1 MKIFQHIEI
10 ENKKGG
16 KKMKNK
22 TDLPK
27 AGAIAIAGIWVM
39 AAAVSVLSASHGS
52 GYDVLD
58 KIADSTS
65 VGVSLEEKI
74 SGRIDAST
82 SDMTYYLKRLDTLMC
97 DYRAE
102 KVTDTARPEYDPLKY
117 VDVSKCDISKIK
129 LSDENQVT
137 DEKVMDFIYEVLK
150 KEKKYTEKDMAE
162 DGDLVNLD
170 YTMTEKGN
178 LKPFVSVTDETRTV
192 GHNTFPDKI
201 DALLDGAKAGD
212 EIETEYEFPDDYGD
226 EAYAGKVFEYN
237 IKINGVYDIELTDE
251 VVSSLSNGADTVS
264 EYKKF
269 IKNYLEYLSLNDI
282 GENEVEELCNE
293 AVVKSY
299 PEDVLTYDVQQEF
312 VKIMNLAGVN
322 SMEDDAFED
331 YVKKQGYDSLEDYI
345 KTTTENT
352 KKNLEEEMKIL
363 AIAKEN
369 NLWLDNK
376 ELGKEILNQATG
388 YTGANDYYTDYS
400 KYHAQ
405 YVVAKFNIA
414 KEIQKSQ

>member
-1 MKIFQHIEI
+1 
-10 ENKKGG
+10 
-16 KKMKNK
+16 MKNK

-388 YTGANDYYTDYS
+388 YTGANDYYADYS

-405 YVVAKFNIA
+405 YVMAKFNIA

>member
-1 MKIFQHIEI
+1 
-10 ENKKGG
+10 
-16 KKMKNK
+16 MKNK

-39 AAAVSVLSASHGS
+39 ATIASVLSASHGS

-58 KIADSTS
+58 KIADFTS
-65 VGVSLEEKI
+65 VGVRLEEKI
-74 SGRIDAST
+74 SDRIDAST

-102 KVTDTARPEYDPLKY
+102 KVTEETRPEYDPLKY
-117 VDVSKCDISKIK
+117 VDVSACDISKIK
-129 LSDENQVT
+129 LSDENRVT
-137 DEKVMDFIYEVLK
+137 DEKVMNFIYEVLK

-162 DGDLVNLD
+162 EGDFVNLD

-201 DALLDGAKAGD
+201 DALLEGTKAGD
-212 EIETEYEFPDDYGD
+212 RVEAEYEFPDDYGD

-251 VVSSLSNGADTVS
+251 VVSFLSNGADTVD

-269 IKNYLEYLSLNDI
+269 IKNYLEYLALNDI
-282 GENEVEELCNE
+282 GENEVVELCNE

-312 VKIMNLAGVN
+312 VKTMNLAGAN
-322 SMEDDAFED
+322 SMEDDVFED
-331 YVKKQGYDSLEDYI
+331 YVKKQGYDSLEDYL
-345 KTTTENT
+345 KTTTENA
-352 KKNLEEEMKIL
+352 KKNLEKEMKIL

-369 NLWLDNK
+369 DLWLDDE

-388 YTGANDYYTDYS
+388 YTSADDYYADYS

-405 YVVAKFNIA
+405 YVMAKFNIA
-414 KEIQKSQ
+414 KEIQKNGKQFEGAG

>member
-1 MKIFQHIEI
+1 
-10 ENKKGG
+10 
-16 KKMKNK
+16 MKNK

-74 SGRIDAST
+74 SDRIDAST
-82 SDMTYYLKRLDTLMC
+82 SDMTYYLKRLDTLMR

>member
-1 MKIFQHIEI
+1 
-10 ENKKGG
+10 
-16 KKMKNK
+16 MKNK

-74 SGRIDAST
+74 SDRIDAST

-97 DYRAE
+97 NYREE
-102 KVTDTARPEYDPLKY
+102 KVTEDARPEYDPLKY

-129 LSDENQVT
+129 LLEENRVT
-137 DEKVMDFIYEVLK
+137 DEKVMNFIYEVLK
-150 KEKKYTEKDMAE
+150 KEKKYTEKNMAE
-162 DGDLVNLD
+162 EGDFVNLD

-201 DALLDGAKAGD
+201 DALLNGTKAGD
-212 EIETEYEFPDDYGD
+212 EVEAEYEFPDDYGD
-226 EAYAGKVFEYN
+226 EVYAGKVFEYN

-251 VVSSLSNGADTVS
+251 VVSSLSNGADTVD

-269 IKNYLEYLSLNDI
+269 IKNYLEYLALNDI
-282 GENEVEELCNE
+282 GENEVVELCNE

-312 VKIMNLAGVN
+312 VKTMNLAEAN
-322 SMEDDAFED
+322 SMEDDVFED
-331 YVKKQGYDSLEDYI
+331 YVKKQGYDSLEDYL
-345 KTTTENT
+345 KTTTENA
-352 KKNLEEEMKIL
+352 KKNLEKEMKIL

-369 NLWLDNK
+369 DLWLDDE

-388 YTGANDYYTDYS
+388 YTSADDYYADYS

-405 YVVAKFNIA
+405 YVMAKFNIA
-414 KEIQKSQ
+414 KEIQKNGKQFEGAG

>member
-1 MKIFQHIEI
+1 
-10 ENKKGG
+10 
-16 KKMKNK
+16 MKNK

-74 SGRIDAST
+74 SDRIDAST

-97 DYRAE
+97 NYREE
-102 KVTDTARPEYDPLKY
+102 KVTEDARPEYDPLKY

-129 LSDENQVT
+129 LLDENRVT
-137 DEKVMDFIYEVLK
+137 DEKVMNFIYEVLK
-150 KEKKYTEKDMAE
+150 KEKKYTEKNMAE
-162 DGDLVNLD
+162 EGDFVNLD

-201 DALLDGAKAGD
+201 DALLNGTKAGD
-212 EIETEYEFPDDYGD
+212 EVEAEYEFPDDYGD
-226 EAYAGKVFEYN
+226 EVYAGKVFEYN

-251 VVSSLSNGADTVS
+251 VVSSLSNGADTVD

-269 IKNYLEYLSLNDI
+269 IKNYLEYLALNDI
-282 GENEVEELCNE
+282 GENEVVELCNE

-312 VKIMNLAGVN
+312 VKTMNLAEAN
-322 SMEDDAFED
+322 SMEDDVFED
-331 YVKKQGYDSLEDYI
+331 YVKKQGYDSLEDYL
-345 KTTTENT
+345 KTTTENA
-352 KKNLEEEMKIL
+352 KKNLEKEMKIL

-369 NLWLDNK
+369 DLWLDDE

-388 YTGANDYYTDYS
+388 YTSADDYYADYS

-405 YVVAKFNIA
+405 YVMAKFNIA
-414 KEIQKSQ
+414 KEIQKNGKQFEGAG

>member
-1 MKIFQHIEI
+1 
-10 ENKKGG
+10 
-16 KKMKNK
+16 MKNK

-39 AAAVSVLSASHGS
+39 ATIASVLSASHGS

-58 KIADSTS
+58 EIADFTS

-74 SGRIDAST
+74 SDRIDAST

-102 KVTDTARPEYDPLKY
+102 KVTEETRPEYDPLKY
-117 VDVSKCDISKIK
+117 VDVSACDISKIK
-129 LSDENQVT
+129 LSDENRVT
-137 DEKVMDFIYEVLK
+137 DEKVMNFIYEVLK

-162 DGDLVNLD
+162 EGDFVNLD

-201 DALLDGAKAGD
+201 DALLEGTKAGD
-212 EIETEYEFPDDYGD
+212 RVEAEYEFPDDYGD

-251 VVSSLSNGADTVS
+251 VVSFLSNGADTVD

-269 IKNYLEYLSLNDI
+269 IKNYLEYLALNDI
-282 GENEVEELCNE
+282 GENEVVELCNE

-312 VKIMNLAGVN
+312 VKTMNLAGAN
-322 SMEDDAFED
+322 SMEDDVFED
-331 YVKKQGYDSLEDYI
+331 YVKKQGYDSLEDYL
-345 KTTTENT
+345 KTTTENA
-352 KKNLEEEMKIL
+352 KKNLEKEMKIL

-369 NLWLDNK
+369 DLWLDDE

-388 YTGANDYYTDYS
+388 YTSADDYYADYS

-405 YVVAKFNIA
+405 YVMAKFNIA
-414 KEIQKSQ
+414 KEIQKNGKQFEGAG

>member
-1 MKIFQHIEI
+1 
-10 ENKKGG
+10 
-16 KKMKNK
+16 MKNK

-27 AGAIAIAGIWVM
+27 AGTIAIAGIWVM

-369 NLWLDNK
+369 NLWLDNE

>member
-1 MKIFQHIEI
+1 
-10 ENKKGG
+10 
-16 KKMKNK
+16 MKNK

-102 KVTDTARPEYDPLKY
+102 KVTDTARPEYDLLKY

-162 DGDLVNLD
+162 DGDLANLD

>member
-1 MKIFQHIEI
+1 
-10 ENKKGG
+10 
-16 KKMKNK
+16 MKNK

-52 GYDVLD
+52 EYDVLD

-74 SGRIDAST
+74 SDRIDAST

-226 EAYAGKVFEYN
+226 ETYAGKVFEYN

-352 KKNLEEEMKIL
+352 KKNLEEEMNIL

>member
-1 MKIFQHIEI
+1 
-10 ENKKGG
+10 
-16 KKMKNK
+16 MKNK

-74 SGRIDAST
+74 SDRIDAST
-82 SDMTYYLKRLDTLMC
+82 SDMTYYLKRLDTLMR

-102 KVTDTARPEYDPLKY
+102 KVTEETRPEYDPLKY
-117 VDVSKCDISKIK
+117 VDVSACDISKIK
-129 LSDENQVT
+129 LSDENRVT
-137 DEKVMDFIYEVLK
+137 DEKVMNFIYEVLK
-150 KEKKYTEKDMAE
+150 KEKKYTEKDMAK

-369 NLWLDNK
+369 NLWLDNE

>member
-1 MKIFQHIEI
+1 
-10 ENKKGG
+10 
-16 KKMKNK
+16 MKNK

-27 AGAIAIAGIWVM
+27 AGTIAIAGIWAM
-39 AAAVSVLSASHGS
+39 ATIASVLSASHGA

-74 SGRIDAST
+74 SDRIDAST
-82 SDMTYYLKRLDTLMC
+82 SDMTYYLKRLDTLMR

>member
-74 SGRIDAST
+74 SDRIDAST

-201 DALLDGAKAGD
+201 DALLNGTKAGD
-212 EIETEYEFPDDYGD
+212 EVEAEYEFPDDYGD

-251 VVSSLSNGADTVS
+251 VVSSLSNGADTVD

-269 IKNYLEYLSLNDI
+269 IKNYLEYLALNDI

-369 NLWLDNK
+369 NLWLDN
-376 ELGKEILNQATG
+376 EVLGKEILNQATG

>member
-1 MKIFQHIEI
+1 
-10 ENKKGG
+10 
-16 KKMKNK
+16 MKNK

-39 AAAVSVLSASHGS
+39 AAAVSVLLASHGS

>member
-1 MKIFQHIEI
+1 
-10 ENKKGG
+10 
-16 KKMKNK
+16 MKNK

-74 SGRIDAST
+74 SDRIDAST

-237 IKINGVYDIELTDE
+237 IKINGVYDIELTDK
-251 VVSSLSNGADTVS
+251 VVSSLSNGADTVD

-269 IKNYLEYLSLNDI
+269 IKNYLEYLALNDI

-369 NLWLDNK
+369 NLWLDDE

>member
-1 MKIFQHIEI
+1 
-10 ENKKGG
+10 
-16 KKMKNK
+16 MKNK

-27 AGAIAIAGIWVM
+27 AGTIAIAGIWAM
-39 AAAVSVLSASHGS
+39 ATIASVLSASHGS

-58 KIADSTS
+58 KIADFTS

-74 SGRIDAST
+74 SDRIDAST

-102 KVTDTARPEYDPLKY
+102 KVTEETRPEYDSLKY
-117 VDVSKCDISKIK
+117 VDVSACDISKIK
-129 LSDENQVT
+129 LSDENRVT
-137 DEKVMDFIYEVLK
+137 DEKVMNFIYEVLK
-150 KEKKYTEKDMAE
+150 KEKKYTEKNMAE
-162 DGDLVNLD
+162 EGDFVNLD

-201 DALLDGAKAGD
+201 DALLNGTKAGD
-212 EIETEYEFPDDYGD
+212 EVEAEYEFPDDYGD

-251 VVSSLSNGADTVS
+251 VVSSLSNGADTVD

-269 IKNYLEYLSLNDI
+269 IKNYLEYLALNDI
-282 GENEVEELCNE
+282 GENEVVELCNE

-312 VKIMNLAGVN
+312 VKTMNLAGVN

-331 YVKKQGYDSLEDYI
+331 YVKKQGYDSLEDYL
-345 KTTTENT
+345 KTTTENA
-352 KKNLEEEMKIL
+352 KKNLEKEMKIL

-369 NLWLDNK
+369 DLWLDDE

-388 YTGANDYYTDYS
+388 YTSADDYYADYS

-405 YVVAKFNIA
+405 YVMAKFNIA
-414 KEIQKSQ
+414 KEIQKNGKQFEGAG

>member
-1 MKIFQHIEI
+1 
-10 ENKKGG
+10 
-16 KKMKNK
+16 MKNK

-52 GYDVLD
+52 EYDVLD

-74 SGRIDAST
+74 SDRIDAST

-102 KVTDTARPEYDPLKY
+102 KVTDTTRPEYDPLKY

-162 DGDLVNLD
+162 EGDFVNLD

-331 YVKKQGYDSLEDYI
+331 YVKKQGYDSLEDYL
-345 KTTTENT
+345 KTTTENA
-352 KKNLEEEMKIL
+352 KNNLEKEMKIL

-369 NLWLDNK
+369 GLWLDDE

-388 YTGANDYYTDYS
+388 YTSADDYYADYS

-405 YVVAKFNIA
+405 YVMAKFNIA
-414 KEIQKSQ
+414 KEIQKDGKQFEGAG

>member
-1 MKIFQHIEI
+1 
-10 ENKKGG
+10 
-16 KKMKNK
+16 MKNK

-27 AGAIAIAGIWVM
+27 AGTIAIAGIWAM
-39 AAAVSVLSASHGS
+39 ATIASVLSASHGS

-58 KIADSTS
+58 KIADFTS

-74 SGRIDAST
+74 SDRIDAST

-102 KVTDTARPEYDPLKY
+102 KVTEETRPEYDPLKY
-117 VDVSKCDISKIK
+117 VDVSACDISKIK
-129 LSDENQVT
+129 LSDENRVT
-137 DEKVMDFIYEVLK
+137 DEKFMNFIYEVLK

-162 DGDLVNLD
+162 EGDFVNLD

-201 DALLDGAKAGD
+201 DALLNGTKAGD
-212 EIETEYEFPDDYGD
+212 EVEAEYEFPDDYGD

-251 VVSSLSNGADTVS
+251 VVSSLSNGADTVD

-269 IKNYLEYLSLNDI
+269 IKNYLEYLALNDI
-282 GENEVEELCNE
+282 GENEVVELCNE

-312 VKIMNLAGVN
+312 VRTMNLAGVN
-322 SMEDDAFED
+322 SMEDDVFED
-331 YVKKQGYDSLEDYI
+331 YVKKQGYDSLEDYL
-345 KTTTENT
+345 KTTTENA
-352 KKNLEEEMKIL
+352 KKNLEKEMKIL

-369 NLWLDNK
+369 DLWLDDE

-388 YTGANDYYTDYS
+388 YTSADDYYADYS

-405 YVVAKFNIA
+405 YVMAKFNIA
-414 KEIQKSQ
+414 KEIQKNGKQFEGAG

>member
-1 MKIFQHIEI
+1 
-10 ENKKGG
+10 
-16 KKMKNK
+16 MKNK

-299 PEDVLTYDVQQEF
+299 PEDVLTHDVQQEF

>member
-1 MKIFQHIEI
+1 
-10 ENKKGG
+10 
-16 KKMKNK
+16 MKNK

-414 KEIQKSQ
+414 KEIQKNGKQFEGAG

>member
-1 MKIFQHIEI
+1 
-10 ENKKGG
+10 
-16 KKMKNK
+16 MKNK

-39 AAAVSVLSASHGS
+39 ATIASVLSASHGS

-58 KIADSTS
+58 KIADFTS
-65 VGVSLEEKI
+65 VGVRLEEKI
-74 SGRIDAST
+74 FDRIDAST

-102 KVTDTARPEYDPLKY
+102 KVTEDTRPEYDPLKY
-117 VDVSKCDISKIK
+117 VDVSACDISKIK
-129 LSDENQVT
+129 LSDENRVT
-137 DEKVMDFIYEVLK
+137 DEKVMNFIYEVLK
-150 KEKKYTEKDMAE
+150 KEKKYTEKNMAE
-162 DGDLVNLD
+162 EGDFVNLD

-201 DALLDGAKAGD
+201 DALLNGTKAGD
-212 EIETEYEFPDDYGD
+212 EVEAEYEFPDDYGD

-251 VVSSLSNGADTVS
+251 VVSSLSNGADTVD

-269 IKNYLEYLSLNDI
+269 IKNYLEYLALNDI
-282 GENEVEELCNE
+282 GENEVVELCNE

-312 VKIMNLAGVN
+312 VKTMNLAGVN

-331 YVKKQGYDSLEDYI
+331 YVKKQGYDSLEDYL
-345 KTTTENT
+345 KTTTENA
-352 KKNLEEEMKIL
+352 KKNLEKEMKIL

-369 NLWLDNK
+369 DLWLDDE

-388 YTGANDYYTDYS
+388 YTSADDYYADYS

-405 YVVAKFNIA
+405 YVMAKFNIA
-414 KEIQKSQ
+414 KEIQKNGKQFEGAG

>member
-1 MKIFQHIEI
+1 
-10 ENKKGG
+10 
-16 KKMKNK
+16 MKNK

-65 VGVSLEEKI
+65 VGVSLDEKI

>member
-1 MKIFQHIEI
+1 
-10 ENKKGG
+10 
-16 KKMKNK
+16 MKNK

-82 SDMTYYLKRLDTLMC
+82 SDMTYYLKRLDTLMY

>member
-1 MKIFQHIEI
+1 
-10 ENKKGG
+10 
-16 KKMKNK
+16 MKNK

-137 DEKVMDFIYEVLK
+137 NEKVMDFIYEVLK

-369 NLWLDNK
+369 NLWLDNE

>member
-1 MKIFQHIEI
+1 
-10 ENKKGG
+10 
-16 KKMKNK
+16 MKNK

-27 AGAIAIAGIWVM
+27 VGAIAIAGIWVM

-74 SGRIDAST
+74 SDRIDAST

-369 NLWLDNK
+369 NLWLDNE

>member
-1 MKIFQHIEI
+1 
-10 ENKKGG
+10 
-16 KKMKNK
+16 MKNK

-58 KIADSTS
+58 KIADFTS

-74 SGRIDAST
+74 SDRIDAST

-405 YVVAKFNIA
+405 DVVAKFNIA

>member
-1 MKIFQHIEI
+1 
-10 ENKKGG
+10 
-16 KKMKNK
+16 MKNK

-27 AGAIAIAGIWVM
+27 AGTIAIAGIWAM
-39 AAAVSVLSASHGS
+39 ATAVSVLLASHGS

-74 SGRIDAST
+74 SDRIDAST
-82 SDMTYYLKRLDTLMC
+82 SDITYYLKRLDTLMC

-102 KVTDTARPEYDPLKY
+102 KVTEDTMPEYDPLKY
-117 VDVSKCDISKIK
+117 VDVSACDISKIK

-369 NLWLDNK
+369 NLWLDNE

>member
-1 MKIFQHIEI
+1 
-10 ENKKGG
+10 
-16 KKMKNK
+16 MKNK

-237 IKINGVYDIELTDE
+237 IKINGVDDIELTDE

-369 NLWLDNK
+369 NLWLDNE

>member
-1 MKIFQHIEI
+1 
-10 ENKKGG
+10 
-16 KKMKNK
+16 MKNK

-27 AGAIAIAGIWVM
+27 AGTIAIAGIWAMVTI
-39 AAAVSVLSASHGS
+39 ASVLSASHGS

-58 KIADSTS
+58 KIADFTS

-74 SGRIDAST
+74 SDRIDAST

-102 KVTDTARPEYDPLKY
+102 KVTEETRPEYDPLKY
-117 VDVSKCDISKIK
+117 VDVSACDISKIK
-129 LSDENQVT
+129 LSDENRVT
-137 DEKVMDFIYEVLK
+137 DEKVMNFIYEVLK

-162 DGDLVNLD
+162 EGDFVNLD

-201 DALLDGAKAGD
+201 DALLNGTKAGD
-212 EIETEYEFPDDYGD
+212 EVEAEYEFPDDYGD

-251 VVSSLSNGADTVS
+251 VVSSLSNGADTVD

-269 IKNYLEYLSLNDI
+269 IKNYLEYLALNDI
-282 GENEVEELCNE
+282 GENEVVELCNE

-312 VKIMNLAGVN
+312 VRTMNLAGVN
-322 SMEDDAFED
+322 SMEDDVFED
-331 YVKKQGYDSLEDYI
+331 YVKKQGYDSLEDYL
-345 KTTTENT
+345 KTTTENA
-352 KKNLEEEMKIL
+352 KKNLEKEMKIL

-369 NLWLDNK
+369 DLWLDDE

-388 YTGANDYYTDYS
+388 YTSADDYYADYS

-405 YVVAKFNIA
+405 YVMAKFNIA
-414 KEIQKSQ
+414 KEIQKNGKQFEGAG

>member
-1 MKIFQHIEI
+1 
-10 ENKKGG
+10 
-16 KKMKNK
+16 MKNK

-27 AGAIAIAGIWVM
+27 AGTIAIAGIWAM
-39 AAAVSVLSASHGS
+39 ATIASVLSASHGS

-58 KIADSTS
+58 KIADFTS

-74 SGRIDAST
+74 SDRIDAST

-102 KVTDTARPEYDPLKY
+102 KVTEETRPEYDPLKY
-117 VDVSKCDISKIK
+117 VDVSACDISKIK
-129 LSDENQVT
+129 LSDENRVT
-137 DEKVMDFIYEVLK
+137 DEKVMNFIYEVLK

-162 DGDLVNLD
+162 EGDFVNLD

-201 DALLDGAKAGD
+201 DALLEGTKAGD
-212 EIETEYEFPDDYGD
+212 RVEAEYEFPDDYGD

-251 VVSSLSNGADTVS
+251 VVSFLSNGADTVD

-269 IKNYLEYLSLNDI
+269 IKNYLEYLALNDI
-282 GENEVEELCNE
+282 GENEVVELCNE

-312 VKIMNLAGVN
+312 VKTMNLAGAN
-322 SMEDDAFED
+322 SMEDDVFED
-331 YVKKQGYDSLEDYI
+331 YVKKQGYDSLEDYL
-345 KTTTENT
+345 KTTTENA
-352 KKNLEEEMKIL
+352 KKNLEKEMKIL

-369 NLWLDNK
+369 DLWLDDE

-388 YTGANDYYTDYS
+388 YISADDYYADYS

-405 YVVAKFNIA
+405 YVMAKFNIA
-414 KEIQKSQ
+414 KEIQKNGKQFEGAG

>member
-1 MKIFQHIEI
+1 
-10 ENKKGG
+10 
-16 KKMKNK
+16 MKNK

-52 GYDVLD
+52 EYDVLD

-74 SGRIDAST
+74 SDRIDAST

-102 KVTDTARPEYDPLKY
+102 KVTDTTRPEYDPLKY

-162 DGDLVNLD
+162 EGDFVNLD

-269 IKNYLEYLSLNDI
+269 IKNYLEYLALNDI

-312 VKIMNLAGVN
+312 VKIMNLTGVN

-331 YVKKQGYDSLEDYI
+331 YVKKQGYDSLEDYL
-345 KTTTENT
+345 KTTTENA
-352 KKNLEEEMKIL
+352 KKNLEKEMKIL

-369 NLWLDNK
+369 DLWLDDE

-388 YTGANDYYTDYS
+388 YTSADDYYADYS

-405 YVVAKFNIA
+405 YVMAKFNIA
-414 KEIQKSQ
+414 KEIQKNGKQFEGAG

>member
-1 MKIFQHIEI
+1 
-10 ENKKGG
+10 
-16 KKMKNK
+16 MKNK

-74 SGRIDAST
+74 SDRIDAST

>member
-1 MKIFQHIEI
+1 
-10 ENKKGG
+10 
-16 KKMKNK
+16 MKNK

-369 NLWLDNK
+369 NLWLDNE

>member
-1 MKIFQHIEI
+1 
-10 ENKKGG
+10 
-16 KKMKNK
+16 MKNK

-39 AAAVSVLSASHGS
+39 ATIASVLSASHGS

-58 KIADSTS
+58 KIADFTS
-65 VGVSLEEKI
+65 VGVRLEEKI
-74 SGRIDAST
+74 SDRIDAST

-102 KVTDTARPEYDPLKY
+102 KVTEDTRPEYDPLKY
-117 VDVSKCDISKIK
+117 VDVSACDISKIK
-129 LSDENQVT
+129 LSDENRVT
-137 DEKVMDFIYEVLK
+137 DEKVMNFIYEVLK
-150 KEKKYTEKDMAE
+150 KEKKYTEKNMAE
-162 DGDLVNLD
+162 EGDFVNLD

-201 DALLDGAKAGD
+201 DALLNGTKAGD
-212 EIETEYEFPDDYGD
+212 EVEAEYEFPDDYGD

-251 VVSSLSNGADTVS
+251 VVSSLSNGADTVD

-269 IKNYLEYLSLNDI
+269 IKNYLEYLALNDI
-282 GENEVEELCNE
+282 GENEVVELCNE

-312 VKIMNLAGVN
+312 VKTMNLAGAN
-322 SMEDDAFED
+322 SMEDDVFED
-331 YVKKQGYDSLEDYI
+331 YVKKQEYDSLEDYL
-345 KTTTENT
+345 KTTTENA
-352 KKNLEEEMKIL
+352 KKNLEKEMKIL

-369 NLWLDNK
+369 DLWLDDE

-388 YTGANDYYTDYS
+388 YTSADDYYADYS

-405 YVVAKFNIA
+405 YVMAKFNIA
-414 KEIQKSQ
+414 KEIQKNGKQFEGAG

>member
-1 MKIFQHIEI
+1 
-10 ENKKGG
+10 
-16 KKMKNK
+16 MKNK

-52 GYDVLD
+52 EYDVLD

-74 SGRIDAST
+74 SDRIDAST
-82 SDMTYYLKRLDTLMC
+82 SDITYYLKRLDTLMC

-369 NLWLDNK
+369 NLWLDNE

>member
-1 MKIFQHIEI
+1 
-10 ENKKGG
+10 
-16 KKMKNK
+16 MKNK

-27 AGAIAIAGIWVM
+27 AGTIAIAGIWAM
-39 AAAVSVLSASHGS
+39 ATIASVLSASHGS

-58 KIADSTS
+58 KIADFTS

-74 SGRIDAST
+74 SDRIDAST

-102 KVTDTARPEYDPLKY
+102 KVTEETRPEYDPLKY
-117 VDVSKCDISKIK
+117 VDVSACDISKIK
-129 LSDENQVT
+129 LSDENRVT
-137 DEKVMDFIYEVLK
+137 DEKVMNFIYEVLK

-162 DGDLVNLD
+162 EGDFVNLD

-201 DALLDGAKAGD
+201 DALLEGTKAGD
-212 EIETEYEFPDDYGD
+212 RVEAEYEFPDDYGD

-251 VVSSLSNGADTVS
+251 VVSFLSNGADTVD

-269 IKNYLEYLSLNDI
+269 IKNYLEYLALNDI
-282 GENEVEELCNE
+282 GENEVVELCNE

-312 VKIMNLAGVN
+312 VRTMNLAGVN
-322 SMEDDAFED
+322 SMEDDVFED
-331 YVKKQGYDSLEDYI
+331 YVKKQGYDSLEDYL
-345 KTTTENT
+345 KTTTENA
-352 KKNLEEEMKIL
+352 KKNLEKEMKIL

-369 NLWLDNK
+369 DLWLDDE

-388 YTGANDYYTDYS
+388 YTSADDYYADYS

-405 YVVAKFNIA
+405 YVMAKFNIA
-414 KEIQKSQ
+414 KEIQKNGKQFEGAG

>member
-1 MKIFQHIEI
+1 
-10 ENKKGG
+10 
-16 KKMKNK
+16 MKNK

-74 SGRIDAST
+74 SDRIDAST

-102 KVTDTARPEYDPLKY
+102 IVTEETRPEYDPLKY
-117 VDVSKCDISKIK
+117 VDVSACDISKIK
-129 LSDENQVT
+129 LSDENRVT
-137 DEKVMDFIYEVLK
+137 DEKVMNFIYEVLK

-162 DGDLVNLD
+162 EGDFVNLD

-201 DALLDGAKAGD
+201 DALLEGTKAGD
-212 EIETEYEFPDDYGD
+212 KVESEYEFPDDYGD

-251 VVSSLSNGADTVS
+251 VVSSLSNGADTVN

-269 IKNYLEYLSLNDI
+269 IKNYLEYLALNDI
-282 GENEVEELCNE
+282 GKNEVVELCNE

-312 VKIMNLAGVN
+312 VKTMNLAGVN

-331 YVKKQGYDSLEDYI
+331 YVKKQGYDSLEDYL
-345 KTTTENT
+345 KTTTENA
-352 KKNLEEEMKIL
+352 KKNLEKEMKIL

-369 NLWLDNK
+369 DLWLDDE

-388 YTGANDYYTDYS
+388 YTSADDYYADYS

-405 YVVAKFNIA
+405 YVMAKFNIA
-414 KEIQKSQ
+414 KEIQKNGKQFEGAG